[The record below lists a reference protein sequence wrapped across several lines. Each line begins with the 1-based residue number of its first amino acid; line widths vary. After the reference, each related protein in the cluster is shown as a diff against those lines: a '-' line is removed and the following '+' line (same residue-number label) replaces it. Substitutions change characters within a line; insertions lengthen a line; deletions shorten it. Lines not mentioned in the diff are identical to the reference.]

1 MRFRDKVVLV
11 TGAGRGIGAELAL
24 AFAREGADIAVNDL
38 SLERLDEVIGL
49 VKNDCHRRAVPLA
62 GNVGSAEDVTAMVA
76 TALKELGKIDI
87 LVNNAGTGQEVVPLA
102 EQSLE
107 RWDRVI
113 STHLRGTFLFSQQ
126 VGKAMMAQKSGI
138 ILNMSSVAGYGA
150 FPMRTSYGPAKAA
163 IMNLTK
169 VLAVDLA
176 PYGIRVNAIAPG
188 YTATPLVVKAK
199 ESGNIEM
206 DAILKR
212 TPLGR
217 LARTE
222 EIAKAALFLASD
234 DASYITGIT
243 LPVDGGWLAY
253 NYV

>member
-1 MRFRDKVVLV
+1 MDRVKNKIAIV
-11 TGAGRGIGAELAL
+11 TGGGSGIGESTAKLLAKEGAKVAVVDIDDEGGRRVTGEIKKAGGAAEYWHMDIANEKDVEK
-24 AFAREGADIAVNDL
+24 AFAAINQ
-38 SLERLDEVIGL
+38 
-49 VKNDCHRRAVPLA
+49 KF
-62 GNVGSAEDVTAMVA
+62 
-76 TALKELGKIDI
+76 GKIDI

-113 STHLRGTFLFSQQ
+113 STHLRGAFLFSQQ
-126 VGKAMMAQKSGI
+126 VSKSMMVQKSGV

-163 IMNLTK
+163 VMNLTK

-176 PYGIRVNAIAPG
+176 AYGIRVNAIAPG
-188 YTATPLVVKAK
+188 YTETPLVVKAK

-217 LARTE
+217 LARTD

-253 NYV
+253 NYI